1 MIRDFKESDLENFED
16 NGLTVGIDRKELLLT
31 LEKGNVWTLEDN
43 GKVRII
49 IAIIEYAKRCYY
61 GLIYGAK
68 DLNKYDVMKLKK
80 FMNKKCYELR
90 MIRLETTSIDKDYIN
105 KYHRFLGYK
114 EEGVKRNYYGDGVD
128 YKMWSILWE

>member
-1 MIRDFKESDLENFED
+1 MIRDFKKSDLENFED
-16 NGLTVGIDRKELLLT
+16 NGLTVGMDRYELLT
-31 LEKGNVWTLEDN
+31 TIEDGVWTLEEN
-43 GKVRII
+43 GKIRII

-80 FMNKKCYELR
+80 FMDKKCLELN

-114 EEGVKRNYYGDGVD
+114 EEGIKKNYYGDGND
-128 YKMWSILWE
+128 YKIWSILWE